1 MPPPLALA
9 LCTGFVLFLLW
20 LERGESNEV
29 SAAAWIPTIW
39 FMSVSSKSLGMW
51 FGTTGSNE
59 AGSPLDR
66 MFLVALTLAAL
77 AVLVRRRFKWA
88 AALRSQWLLVVLL
101 GYMLVSAAWSD
112 IAGISVRRWSRE
124 VIIVVMA
131 LALLS
136 ERHPRETVESL
147 LRRSAYILMPFSLL
161 LIKYYP
167 SLGVIYAPWSGMQMW
182 AGVSAHKNGL
192 SAVCVVSAFFLL
204 WAVFRRWRLGSSP
217 RMGMPGWADVV
228 VLLLSLYLLRG
239 DEGAYSAASL
249 ATMAIGV
256 LALVGLLSLRR
267 TREAPPGVL
276 VVSAV
281 MVLLALGASAPFV
294 GGSNTAVVSS
304 ALGRDATLT
313 GRTDTWAELLPV
325 VKDSPLLG
333 SGFGSFWTT
342 DRRDYYEMSH
352 GHNGYLDVLLELGFV
367 GLSLW
372 VAWLLSCARIL
383 IRTFREHYEWACLGI
398 GFLLMAAAHNTAESD
413 FSTLAGGLT
422 AAVLFVSW
430 TSPRVERVSSRP
442 NRTRRASIRRPATS

>member
-9 LCTGFVLFLLW
+9 LCTGFVLWLLW
-20 LERGESNEV
+20 LERGESKEV

-39 FMSVSSKSLGMW
+39 FMAISSKSLGTW
-51 FGTTGSNE
+51 FDTTGSNE

-66 MFLVALTLAAL
+66 IFLTALTLAAL
-77 AVLVRRRFKWA
+77 AVVLKRRFGWA
-88 AALRSQWLLVVLL
+88 AAFRLQWPIFVLL
-101 GYMLVSAAWSD
+101 AYMLASTLWSD
-112 IAGISVRRWSRE
+112 IPGISVRRWVRE
-124 VIIVVMA
+124 GIIVVMG
-131 LALLS
+131 LALVS
-136 ERHPRETVESL
+136 EQDPRKAVESL

-182 AGVSAHKNGL
+182 VGVSVHKNGL

-204 WAVFRRWRLGSSP
+204 WAVFRRGRLESVP
-217 RMGMPGWADVV
+217 KMHLAGWADAVI
-228 VLLLSLYLLRG
+228 LLLSLYLLRG

-249 ATMAIGV
+249 ATMAIGL
-256 LALVGLLSLRR
+256 LALVGLRWLRR
-267 TREAPPGVL
+267 TREAPPSVL
-276 VVSAV
+276 VVSALA
-281 MVLLALGASAPFV
+281 LLLVLGASAPFV
-294 GGSNTAVVSS
+294 GGSNVAVVSS

-313 GRTDTWAELLPV
+313 GRTDTWAELVPV
-325 VKDSPLLG
+325 VMSRPLFG

-342 DRRDYYEMSH
+342 ERRDFYQMSH

-367 GLSLW
+367 GLLLW
-372 VAWLLSCARIL
+372 VAWLVSCVRTLVRI
-383 IRTFREHYEWACLGI
+383 FREHYEWASLGI

-430 TSPRVERVSSRP
+430 TAPRVESANSRP
-442 NRTRRASIRRPATS
+442 YRTRRASFRRLAAR